1 MAKILVTEDEDIVL
15 ETMQIMLEEG
25 GHAVT
30 CAANGR
36 EALQF
41 LADGPYDLIIT
52 DIVMPEVDGLELLTE
67 VRKRYPDI
75 KIIAVSGGG
84 RISANDYL
92 QTANVLGADA
102 VMPKPFSMSD
112 LISAV
117 KQVLAA

>member
-1 MAKILVTEDEDIVL
+1 MATILVIEDEDLVL

-36 EALQF
+36 EALKK
-41 LADGPYDLIIT
+41 LEDGTFDMIVT
-52 DIVMPEVDGLELLTE
+52 DIIMPEVDGLQLLTE
-67 VRKRYPDI
+67 VRKRIPGI

-92 QTANVLGADA
+92 QTASVLGADA
-102 VMPKPFSMSD
+102 VLPKPFSMSD
-112 LISAV
+112 LTVAV
-117 KQVLAA
+117 KQVLAG

>member
-1 MAKILVTEDEDIVL
+1 MARILVTEDEDIVL

-36 EALQF
+36 EALKL
-41 LADGPYDLIIT
+41 LADGPYDLIVT

-102 VMPKPFSMSD
+102 VMPKPF
-112 LISAV
+112 
-117 KQVLAA
+117 